1 MAQDTS
7 QVRITGP
14 EDFQAYFEVSD
25 ETIQRLE
32 IYERTLRQWQKKIN
46 LVAPSTLQDVW
57 HRHFADSAQLL
68 RLAPAGAQRWVDL
81 GSGAGFPGMVLAILR
96 ADRIGE
102 LNGER
107 HVLIESDSRKAAFL
121 GEISRKTSIP
131 VDTDVARIELSSTQ
145 GRYTSVD
152 VLTARAL
159 APLDR
164 LIDWTAPYFGN
175 GTVALFLK
183 GRGVEEEIEAAERKW
198 RFTYELANSL
208 TEQDSRIVIVS
219 RPEAKSEGT

>member
-7 QVRITGP
+7 EVRITGP
-14 EDFQAYFEVSD
+14 VDFQAYFEVSD

-32 IYERTLRQWQKKIN
+32 IYERTLRQWQKKMN
-46 LVAPSTLQDVW
+46 LVAPSTLEDIW

-96 ADRIGE
+96 ADRNGD
-102 LNGER
+102 LNGEP

-131 VDTDVARIELSSTQ
+131 VDIAVTRIELSSTQ

-164 LIDWTAPYFGN
+164 LIGLTAPFFGT

-183 GRGVEEEIEAAERKW
+183 GRDVQQEIEAAERKW
-198 RFTYELANSL
+198 RFTCELANSL
-208 TEQDSRIVIVS
+208 TEQDSRILIVS

>member
-1 MAQDTS
+1 M
-7 QVRITGP
+7 RINGP
-14 EDFQAYFEVSD
+14 EDFQACFEVSD
-25 ETIQRLE
+25 KTLQRLM
-32 IYERTLRQWQKKIN
+32 IYEQALRQWQKTIN
-46 LVAPSTLQDVW
+46 LVAPSTLDDVW

-68 RLAPAGAQRWVDL
+68 RLAPAGARRWVDL

-96 ADRIGE
+96 ADRSADGDGE
-102 LNGER
+102 P

-131 VDTDVARIELSSTQ
+131 VDIAIARIELSSTQ

-164 LIDWTAPYFGN
+164 LIGMTVPFFGP

-183 GRGVEEEIEAAERKW
+183 GQDVQQEIEAARRKW

-208 TEQDSRIVIVS
+208 TEQNSRIVIVS
-219 RPEAKSEGT
+219 GPQAKSEGT

>member
-1 MAQDTS
+1 M
-7 QVRITGP
+7 RINGP
-14 EDFQAYFEVSD
+14 EDFQACFEVSD
-25 ETIQRLE
+25 ETLQRLM
-32 IYERTLRQWQKKIN
+32 IYEQALRQWQKKIN
-46 LVAPSTLQDVW
+46 LVAPSTLDDVW

-68 RLAPAGAQRWVDL
+68 RLAPTGARRWVDV

-96 ADRIGE
+96 ADRNADGDGE
-102 LNGER
+102 P

-131 VDTDVARIELSSTQ
+131 VDIAIARIELSSTQ

-164 LIDWTAPYFGN
+164 LIGLTVPFFGPS
-175 GTVALFLK
+175 TVALFLK
-183 GRGVEEEIEAAERKW
+183 GQDVQQEIEAARRKW

-208 TEQDSRIVIVS
+208 TEQNSRIVIVS
-219 RPEAKSEGT
+219 GPQAKSEGA